1 MAKEILKHEPALF
14 TFVYADGVEPT
25 NNKAERALRNA
36 VIWRKISFGTD
47 SERGSRFVERTLTVT
62 TTLKQQNRHALNFL
76 TTACEAALH
85 GRQPPSLLP
94 AT

>member
-1 MAKEILKHEPALF
+1 MRSITCAEGIDN
-14 TFVYADGVEPT
+14 TF
-25 NNKAERALRNA
+25 
-36 VIWRKISFGTD
+36 
-47 SERGSRFVERTLTVT
+47 
-62 TTLKQQNRHALNFL
+62 KQQNRHALNFL